1 MSPGSTV
8 AVMPRYKRT
17 AEAAQLDVALEPA
30 IAPETQEMLTT
41 LRNMWEFASLMQYI
55 FLFGHV
61 VKIDEDFDIEV
72 RDTPETRRAQQE
84 CGCCEKRG

>member
-1 MSPGSTV
+1 
-8 AVMPRYKRT
+8 MPRYKRS
-17 AEAAQLDVALEPA
+17 AQEAGLDFPSESAVAPQDMEILKR
-30 IAPETQEMLTT
+30 

-72 RDTPETRRAQQE
+72 GGNPELGLRPDD
-84 CGCCEKRG
+84 GHWV